1 VSVIIATYNCRQ
13 YVAAAIAS
21 VLAQTYARLELH
33 VVDDGSTDGTL
44 REVAPFLSD
53 GRVHYHYQ
61 PNSGQTV
68 AKNAGIRS
76 SRGEFVAFCDADDLW
91 LPHKLAV
98 QMPRFAENDR
108 VGVVYTRSARMDA
121 DGTRVAAD
129 RSNEP
134 SYPSGHVTP
143 DLFKINF
150 IPFGTAVI
158 RRRCFDE
165 QGVFDEQ
172 YRMGIDWELWLRM
185 SVCYDFLFVDE
196 ETYMH
201 RVWSGQM
208 STNWRGRY
216 DHAFR
221 IMRDFLA
228 QHPAAVGSTDVREA
242 WAHSYAQRAR
252 LRSAI
257 SREYAPALHDVV
269 RALRF
274 QPTSRVAW
282 KTLPAV
288 LLAAAG
294 VRRL

>member
-1 VSVIIATYNCRQ
+1 MSVILATYNCRQ
-13 YVAAAIAS
+13 YVGAAIAS

-61 PNSGQTV
+61 PNRGQTV
-68 AKNAGIRS
+68 AKNAGIRY

-98 QMPRFAENDR
+98 QVPRFASDDR
-108 VGVVYTRSARMDA
+108 IGVVYTRSVRMDEH
-121 DGTRVAAD
+121 GTRLPPDHSDDPAY
-129 RSNEP
+129 R
-134 SYPSGHVTP
+134 SGHVTP

-150 IPFGTAVI
+150 IPFGTAIV
-158 RRRCFDE
+158 RRRCLDE
-165 QGVFDEQ
+165 LGVFDER

-185 SVCYDFLFVDE
+185 SVRYDFLFVDE
-196 ETYMH
+196 ETYMY
-201 RVWSGQM
+201 RVWTGQM
-208 STNWRGRY
+208 SANWRGRY

-269 RALRF
+269 RALRS